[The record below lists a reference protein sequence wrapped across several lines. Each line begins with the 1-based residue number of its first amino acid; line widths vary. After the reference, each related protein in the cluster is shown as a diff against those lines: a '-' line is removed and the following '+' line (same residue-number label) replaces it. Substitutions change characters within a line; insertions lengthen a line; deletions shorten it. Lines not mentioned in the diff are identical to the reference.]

1 MLATRIALGLW
12 NTGLVSQDALIAW
25 VDGRIR
31 ASDTPSS
38 DLLDL
43 SWYGPVVCLKRPEF
57 EFPAR
62 PIRFTFVEEFSLR
75 ALALD
80 ISDDLDAAQFVAW
93 ASHCCMGEDLAQPE
107 VSLGYQLD
115 HLCCDC
121 DDKPSAVRLLRVELP
136 RLMPQC
142 HAHASVF
149 LAEVPDLAFQRSSGG
164 SQPVRHHARKG
175 A

>member
-12 NTGLVSQDALIAW
+12 NAGLVSQDALIAW

-38 DLLDL
+38 ELLEL
-43 SWYGPVVCLKRPEF
+43 SWDGPVVCLKRPEF

-93 ASHCCMGEDLAQPE
+93 VSHCCMGEDPAQPE

-115 HLCCDC
+115 HLRCDC
-121 DDKPSAVRLLRVELP
+121 DDKPSAMRLLRVELP
-136 RLMPQC
+136 RLMPRC
-142 HAHASVF
+142 HALVSVL
-149 LAEVPDLAFQRSSGG
+149 LAEVPDIALQRSSGTALPG
-164 SQPVRHHARKG
+164 R
-175 A
+175 